1 MTDASRTC
9 DAEGCERRAT
19 QVGTAE
25 LPIRPIELRLCDTH
39 VAALQARKLRGISQD
54 RTWRGGYG
62 RPQVSFDDE

>member
-9 DAEGCERRAT
+9 DAEGCRRPAT

-39 VAALQARKLRGISQD
+39 VAALRARKLRSISQD
-54 RTWRGGYG
+54 RKWRGGYE
-62 RPQVSFDDE
+62 RPQVFFDE